1 MTETFI
7 LFFGSFFSVFL
18 LGFNSQLVKDGNVW
32 GAFSIAWFITLS
44 NMLYTRSFVLSSS
57 FENSYLI
64 AGLGSSIGIV
74 CSIWCYRA
82 FKTKSFFLRTATK
95 NIEVNN
101 A

>member
-1 MTETFI
+1 MTDTLI

-18 LGFNSQLVKDGNVW
+18 LGFNSQLVKDGNAL

-44 NMLYTRSFVLSSS
+44 NMLYTRSFVLSTSFSS
-57 FENSYLI
+57 SYLV
-64 AGLGSSIGIV
+64 AGLGSSVGIV

-82 FKTKSFFLRTATK
+82 FKTKSFRWALTISKEEAS
-95 NIEVNN
+95 N